1 MLQWMGGSRRK
12 ITTVSVV
19 QEVNSEEVKNIYLLA
34 LFFPRTDAARTL
46 LPKASGKHLSRKS
59 NDPFFLKSF
68 YSWRQKQYFEQKKRQ
83 QQQKNFG
90 SDSYAEE
97 TNVDCQQ
104 QKENRSLDIL
114 SLLNLSTAPQV
125 YKSSC
130 PDGSSI
136 PCINDPKVKHQ
147 FRNFPPT
154 AIANGV
160 THVMPTEVHEAGS
173 QFGNQV
179 TALLPMNEVDNHVSN
194 NQKNELGHKMGV
206 MYEPRTSVLD
216 LIGDDPSDRNLEIS
230 PANEDHVAFSVNG
243 LGRVGTET
251 PVHSPQQVDRTFS
264 YGCTSPLKHSGWSD
278 MLENRDHAL
287 DDLDFE
293 AVRFLKSMMKSFNVP
308 DRRHSLRNSMGI
320 EDWYGNLE
328 ANTCA
333 WDNSNHHW
341 RDSSIM
347 KSSGHKDVWEASS
360 SSLNNNYFLGGD
372 YGISWDKRPFE
383 VDDLCDD
390 FTTYENHELSEHNL
404 DQVRLLKKRV
414 IAEAGVRSETLV
426 SPLLFEQ
433 RGSEE
438 AYWCSTVLDDPR
450 ESSSFQSSG
459 SEESCSSTTGYRF
472 L

>member
-293 AVRFLKSMMKSFNVP
+293 AKSMMKSFNVP